1 MRMNLRQKV
10 SANNFQCTEK
20 SFHIDVLPSSLLGS
34 IRMFTECLKRVYLEN
49 RLIRK
54 AMFTCIFVNA
64 IGSVLIL
71 WRSNTVY
78 CYDVPFQAMKG
89 PKVAASHITI
99 CNYSCKPVTLDIGS
113 FILKLR
119 GISFYCSSIQT

>member
-1 MRMNLRQKV
+1 MRINFGQKV

-20 SFHIDVLPSSLLGS
+20 SFLINVLPSSLRGP
-34 IRMFTECLKRVYLEN
+34 IRMFTECLKGVYLEN
-49 RLIRK
+49 RLITK

-71 WRSNTVY
+71 WRSYTVY

-89 PKVAASHITI
+89 PQGGCTSYYH
-99 CNYSCKPVTLDIGS
+99 L
-113 FILKLR
+113 
-119 GISFYCSSIQT
+119 

>member
-1 MRMNLRQKV
+1 MRMNFRQEV

-20 SFHIDVLPSSLLGS
+20 SFHIDVLPSSLLGP

-54 AMFTCIFVNA
+54 DMFTCIFVNA

-71 WRSNTVY
+71 WRPNT
-78 CYDVPFQAMKG
+78 
-89 PKVAASHITI
+89 S
-99 CNYSCKPVTLDIGS
+99 L
-113 FILKLR
+113 LL
-119 GISFYCSSIQT
+119 